1 MARIRG
7 LRIGSLTAEPG
18 IIEQLAK
25 APPNN
30 LGSNIVAQRGAIA
43 GLKVKSEWFPEVLA
57 TTRHNL
63 ELIERTVEGIAG
75 LRVPVTSSNGNF
87 LIIECVEA
95 GVRPEAICA
104 VLSRHDVLVRQGSYH
119 TKTFGDRFIKVSVST
134 PTEWVEEFCALLPQA
149 IDEARGADA
158 DVQLF

>member
-1 MARIRG
+1 M
-7 LRIGSLTAEPG
+7 RIGSLTADPG

-63 ELIERTVEGIAG
+63 ELVERAVDDIDG
-75 LRVPVTSSNGNF
+75 LRVPVTPSNGNF
-87 LIIECVEA
+87 LVVECVDA
-95 GVRPEAICA
+95 GVRPEAVCA
-104 VLSRHDVLVRQGSYH
+104 VLSERDVMVRQGTYH

-134 PTEWVEEFCALLPQA
+134 PTEWVEEFCALLPKA
-149 IDEARGADA
+149 VEEARNVDPN
-158 DVQLF
+158 VQLF